1 MKKKKRKKKKKK
13 KEIKN
18 YHARTRIPFVTR
30 GARVVGRFQ
39 FFPPPHPARR
49 LRDLFNFLGGIS
61 ARVKRDCIVRRKHV
75 PRTNRFRDTR
85 INKTFNRI
93 HRSSNFLED
102 RRSISRFTA
111 FDKLLIVMWGTEAKK
126 KKRKEKKLIQKGKKG
141 GGGEENRENGGRG
154 KKKSNTRN
162 KRHRFPPRKIRQ
174 PNCL

>member
-1 MKKKKRKKKKKK
+1 MENKNKKSFSTYFQTNLINAYVPPKINEKK
-13 KEIKN
+13 KEKEEEKKGDKN
-18 YHARTRIPFVTR
+18 YHTRTRIPFVTR

-61 ARVKRDCIVRRKHV
+61 ARVKRDCIVQRKHV

-111 FDKLLIVMWGTEAKK
+111 FDKLLIVMWRTEAKK
-126 KKRKEKKLIQKGKKG
+126 KKERKK
-141 GGGEENRENGGRG
+141 N
-154 KKKSNTRN
+154 
-162 KRHRFPPRKIRQ
+162 
-174 PNCL
+174 